1 MKSFSQYITEQK
13 ETEEHKDVITL
24 DKGFVPPP
32 SMKPI
37 VQAFLDSKNIVV
49 QHDLKKTIHMPKKK
63 LYLVG
68 GAVRDLLIGHTPHDF
83 DLATDALPEQ
93 IFMILENAGFQ
104 KRDDRTTV
112 EESIAIKHDLRTL
125 KEIDQN
131 THEIMDELMFRID
144 HQLSLDEVSLDD
156 VKDAAGK
163 SWNWVKKTK
172 LGSYLTNRLKDQ
184 DKKQYFVQG
193 TDGSGKAFVVGAVVG
208 NDTYEIAT
216 FRIDAKMTAGERK
229 SSSIEV
235 DFTNKVSDD
244 ASRRDFTIN
253 AMYIELTKPSGE
265 NKKLHDPHHG
275 YGDLKNNIVKT
286 VGKAEDRFEEDK
298 LRVMRAIRFHCRHS
312 GKETLHDDIEAA
324 IPKFKDLEGVSIERI
339 REEFI
344 KGINDDR
351 IEPKCFVGHY
361 KRLDILKT
369 VFPAM
374 KLDPDTKSLPNDH
387 ILAVSWVLRGNTK
400 EEVQDVLSKMK
411 WSNVEKD
418 NISWLISLLRNWNPE
433 RVVEFL
439 RTKPI
444 GLTDKKIK
452 KWTEMACVKAQWCG
466 GLNAHEINA
475 LLKHHKET
483 GGKSSVPFYIDKDE
497 KKEMNPRLID
507 PSKGWHGEPKGKD
520 IRDRLAHLETE
531 DFKKRLETDE

>member
-32 SMKPI
+32 SMRPI

-68 GAVRDLLIGHTPHDF
+68 GAVRDLLDGNTPHDF
-83 DLATDALPEQ
+83 DLATDALPDQ
-93 IFMILENAGFQ
+93 IFMILESAGFQ
-104 KRDDRTTV
+104 KRDARTTV
-112 EESIAIKHDLRTL
+112 EESVSIRHDLRTL

-131 THEIMDELMFRID
+131 AHEVLNELMFRID

-163 SWNWVKKTK
+163 SWDWVKKTK

-208 NDTYEIAT
+208 NDSYEIAT

-275 YGDLKNNIVKT
+275 YGDLKNRVVKT

-298 LRVMRAIRFHCRHS
+298 LRVMRAIRFHCRIS
-312 GKETLHDDIEAA
+312 GKETLHNDIEAA
-324 IPKFKDLEGVSIERI
+324 ISKFKDLEGVSEERI
-339 REEFI
+339 RQEFI

-351 IEPKCFVGHY
+351 IDPKCFVGHY
-361 KRLDILKT
+361 KRLKMLKT
-369 VFPAM
+369 VFPGM
-374 KLDPDTKSLPNDH
+374 DFDHDTKSLPNDH
-387 ILAVSWVLRGNTK
+387 ILATSWILRGNTK
-400 EEVQDVLSKMK
+400 EEVKKVLSNMK

-418 NISWLISLLRNWNPE
+418 SISWLINLLRNWHTKK
-433 RVVEFL
+433 VVEFL
-439 RTKPI
+439 RTKPV
-444 GLTDKKIK
+444 GLLDKKIK
-452 KWTEMACVKAQWCG
+452 QWAEMASLDAR
-466 GLNAHEINA
+466 EINEF
-475 LLKHHKET
+475 LKHHKET
-483 GGKSSVPFYIDKDE
+483 GGKSSVPFHVTDE
-497 KKEMNPRLID
+497 EGNKEINPRLVD
-507 PSKGWHGEPKGKD
+507 PSKGWHSDPKGEE
-520 IRDRLAHLETE
+520 RALRLANLETE
-531 DFKKRLETDE
+531 DFLGRFETDE

>member
-1 MKSFSQYITEQK
+1 MKSFQQFIIEQK
-13 ETEEHKDVITL
+13 ETEVHKDVITL
-24 DKGFVPPP
+24 DKGFVPPS
-32 SMKPI
+32 SMKSI
-37 VQAFLDSKNIVV
+37 IQAFKDSGNIVV

-68 GAVRDLLIGHTPHDF
+68 GAVRDLLLGHTPHDF

-93 IFMILENAGFQ
+93 IFMILESAGFQ
-104 KRDDRTTV
+104 KRDARTTV
-112 EESIAIKHDLRTL
+112 EESVSIRHDLRTL
-125 KEIDQN
+125 KEIDRN
-131 THEIMDELMFRID
+131 AHEVMDELMFRID

-163 SWNWVKKTK
+163 SWDWVKKTK
-172 LGSYLTNRLKDQ
+172 LGGYLTNRLKDQ
-184 DKKQYFVQG
+184 DKKEYFVQG

-208 NDTYEIAT
+208 SDTYEIAT

-275 YGDLKNNIVKT
+275 YGDLKNNVVKT
-286 VGKAEDRFEEDK
+286 VGVAEDRFEEDK

-324 IPKFKDLEGVSIERI
+324 IPKFKDLEGVSVERI

-351 IEPKCFVGHY
+351 INAKCFIGHY
-361 KRLDILKT
+361 KRLKMLKT
-369 VFPAM
+369 VFPSM
-374 KLDPDTKSLPNDH
+374 DFDHDTASLPNDH
-387 ILAVSWVLRGNTK
+387 VLATSWILRGNTK
-400 EEVQDVLSKMK
+400 EEVKKVLSKMK

-418 NISWLISLLRNWNPE
+418 SVSWLIDLLRNWHTNK
-433 RVVEFL
+433 VVGFL
-439 RTKPI
+439 RTKPVS
-444 GLTDKKIK
+444 LSDKTIK
-452 KWTEMACVKAQWCG
+452 KWAEMASLDAR
-466 GLNAHEINA
+466 EINEF
-475 LLKHHKET
+475 LKHHKES
-483 GGKSSVPFYIDKDE
+483 GGKSSVPFHVVN
-497 KKEMNPRLID
+497 KEGNKEVNPRLID
-507 PSKGWHGEPKGKD
+507 PSKGWHSDPKGEE
-520 IRDRLAHLETE
+520 RAFRLSHLEAE
-531 DFKKRLETDE
+531 DFKKRLDTDE

>member
-1 MKSFSQYITEQK
+1 
-13 ETEEHKDVITL
+13 
-24 DKGFVPPP
+24 
-32 SMKPI
+32 
-37 VQAFLDSKNIVV
+37 
-49 QHDLKKTIHMPKKK
+49 
-63 LYLVG
+63 
-68 GAVRDLLIGHTPHDF
+68 
-83 DLATDALPEQ
+83 
-93 IFMILENAGFQ
+93 MILESAGFQ
-104 KRDDRTTV
+104 KRDARTTV
-112 EESIAIKHDLRTL
+112 EESVSIRNDLRTL
-125 KEIDQN
+125 KEIDKN
-131 THEIMDELMFRID
+131 AHEVMDELMFRID

-163 SWNWVKKTK
+163 SWDWVKKTK
-172 LGSYLTNRLKDQ
+172 LGGYLTNRLKDQ
-184 DKKQYFVQG
+184 DKKEYFVQG

-275 YGDLKNNIVKT
+275 YGDLKNSVVKT

-324 IPKFKDLEGVSIERI
+324 IPRFKDLEGVSVERI

-351 IEPKCFVGHY
+351 INVKCFVGHY
-361 KRLDILKT
+361 KRLKMLKT
-369 VFPAM
+369 VFPGM
-374 KLDPDTKSLPNDH
+374 DFDHDTMLLPNDH
-387 ILAVSWVLRGNTK
+387 VLATSWILRGNTK
-400 EEVQDVLSKMK
+400 EEVKKALSKMK

-418 NISWLISLLRNWNPE
+418 SVSWLIDLLRNWHTNK
-433 RVVEFL
+433 VVGFL
-439 RTKPI
+439 RTKPVS
-444 GLTDKKIK
+444 LSDKTIK
-452 KWTEMACVKAQWCG
+452 KWAEMASLDAR
-466 GLNAHEINA
+466 EINEF
-475 LLKHHKET
+475 LKHHKES
-483 GGKSSVPFYIDKDE
+483 GGKSSVPFHVVNKEGDKE
-497 KKEMNPRLID
+497 VNPRLID
-507 PSKGWHGEPKGKD
+507 PSKGWHSTPKAEE
-520 IRDRLAHLETE
+520 RAFRLSHLEAE